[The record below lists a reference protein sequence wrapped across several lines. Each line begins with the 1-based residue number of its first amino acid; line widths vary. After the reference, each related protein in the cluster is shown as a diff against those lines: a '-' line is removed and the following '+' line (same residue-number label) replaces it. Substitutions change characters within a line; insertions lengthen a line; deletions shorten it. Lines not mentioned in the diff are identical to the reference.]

1 MTETPYEWMQRLSQK
16 ARDAAER
23 DMQSLRERAALSW
36 PTEADP
42 KPVPFRWGEYDR
54 LTGVVEP
61 GTYWDSN
68 AEIIHIRR
76 KNDGDP
82 MWKGWLFSRDGEGW
96 TSIVRRGP
104 LYRCRRDALIA
115 QRWRMCRDFAF
126 RLAVLD
132 VGIRRETLEPTND

>member
-1 MTETPYEWMQRLSQK
+1 MTDAPYDWMQRLSQK

-36 PTEADP
+36 PTEAVP
-42 KPVPFRWGEYDR
+42 APVPFYWGDYDR
-54 LTGVVEP
+54 LTGVAEP
-61 GTYWDSN
+61 GAYWDLN

-82 MWKGWLFSRDGEGW
+82 TRTDWLFSRDEEGW
-96 TSIVRRGP
+96 TSMVWRGP

-115 QRWRMCRDFAF
+115 RRWRMCRDFAF
-126 RLAVLD
+126 KLAVLD
-132 VGIRRETLEPTND
+132 EDIRRETKEPTND